1 MTKKKMTIYKNN
13 GWSLHQNS
21 RKNPYFYCKQRSR
34 FNSRHLTLK
43 KSLKR
48 LLQNIY
54 LMLELLYKHSP
65 LIVTTVHGSFFLKK
79 D

>member
-34 FNSRHLTLK
+34 FDAQEK
-43 KSLKR
+43 
-48 LLQNIY
+48 
-54 LMLELLYKHSP
+54 P
-65 LIVTTVHGSFFLKK
+65 
-79 D
+79 